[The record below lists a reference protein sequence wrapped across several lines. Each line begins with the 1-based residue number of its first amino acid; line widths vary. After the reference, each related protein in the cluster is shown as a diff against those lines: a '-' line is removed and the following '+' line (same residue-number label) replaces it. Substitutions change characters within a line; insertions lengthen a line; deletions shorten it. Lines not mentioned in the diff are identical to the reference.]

1 MIGIYNEQDLN
12 EGTTKKLAMT
22 ILSCILMKQV
32 SNQSNEYL

>member
-1 MIGIYNEQDLN
+1 MLGIYSEHDQN

-32 SNQSNEYL
+32 SNQSSEYL